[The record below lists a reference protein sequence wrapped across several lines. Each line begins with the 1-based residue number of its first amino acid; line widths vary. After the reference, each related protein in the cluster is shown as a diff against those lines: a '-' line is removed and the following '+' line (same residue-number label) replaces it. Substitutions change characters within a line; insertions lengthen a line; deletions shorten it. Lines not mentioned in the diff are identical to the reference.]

1 MKRKPAIAAWGSG
14 FFAGCLSHT
23 GSIRGGQAKGP
34 GFSFLEH
41 SPDSLPHLVPGG
53 EFRAKFLKILILP
66 TQCCTCPEAFPRLC
80 SSSVLS
86 HHFSIYSSVLK
97 SDWHLLIEE
106 TKSPLGHA
114 LASMLQATLFFSSIY
129 MGYLHLKMRGKKQ
142 KNKKGDLASRFQSSV
157 CIYANS
163 PCLGQQDIES
173 LCVVCWMVPSFWSR
187 LWRRCPK
194 GTIAERLWRS
204 QEEFWKWVLIQYWL
218 LLKNKG
224 LCLLFRSY
232 AVPSCENLFT
242 SVLTE
247 FHKRGFSSCVP

>member
-142 KNKKGDLASRFQSSV
+142 K
-157 CIYANS
+157 
-163 PCLGQQDIES
+163 
-173 LCVVCWMVPSFWSR
+173 
-187 LWRRCPK
+187 
-194 GTIAERLWRS
+194 
-204 QEEFWKWVLIQYWL
+204 
-218 LLKNKG
+218 
-224 LCLLFRSY
+224 
-232 AVPSCENLFT
+232 
-242 SVLTE
+242 
-247 FHKRGFSSCVP
+247 RGFSFQIPKLCLYLCKQSLSGAAGHWVSVCSLLNDSQFLKQALEEMSQRHHCREALEEPGGVLEMSAHPVLVTFEK